1 MDDLRV
7 INWKGVEGSSHRV
20 ICCNCSRIFMAELG
34 KTMIKEKKS
43 TGIIEEHN
51 RHVKMHKLKV
61 TAKTGR
67 IIPGF

>member
-1 MDDLRV
+1 
-7 INWKGVEGSSHRV
+7 
-20 ICCNCSRIFMAELG
+20 MAELG